1 MALSDRDYMRDGSE
15 PCPPAPRHIPHQESG
30 PPPVPPLNPN
40 QVGAKVRDTTAD
52 YTGRVIGDLA
62 EAAAAIALLLF
73 RPVEGIDRIARS
85 ASNNRQVWLALL
97 VNLIGWI
104 VVTSFKVVQLDGGY
118 TVIGRL
124 KLLGASTVTLLIPF
138 VALTAATA
146 IVRRIAAPPTQHSV
160 GYDALGSAAALLPI
174 QVAGLATVLGGET
187 DWTRWLGF
195 CSYLLCALV
204 LYGAAVQN
212 TDGGAAQVPGP
223 KSTAR
228 LIYLVPL
235 QISAAILIAAELTA
249 KFAPDLPWVVHW
261 MN

>member
-1 MALSDRDYMRDGSE
+1 MALSDRDYTREGSE
-15 PCPPAPRHIPHQESG
+15 PRPLAPVHIPDLASS

-40 QVGAKVRDTTAD
+40 QVGTKVRDTTAD

-62 EAAAAIALLLF
+62 EAAASIALLLF
-73 RPVEGIDRIARS
+73 RPVEGVDRIARS

-97 VNLIGWI
+97 VNLIGW
-104 VVTSFKVVQLDGGY
+104 VVVISFKVVQLDGGQS
-118 TVIGRL
+118 TIERL
-124 KLLGASTVTLLIPF
+124 KLLGASTATLLIPF

-146 IVRRIAAPPTQHSV
+146 IVRRVAAPPTQHSV
-160 GYDALGSAAALLPI
+160 GYDALGAAAALLPI

-187 DWTRWLGF
+187 DWTRWLEF
-195 CSYLLCALV
+195 CSYLLCALI

-212 TDGGAAQVPGP
+212 TDSVPAQVPGP

-235 QISAAILIAAELTA
+235 QISAAILIAAELTS
-249 KFAPDLPWVVHW
+249 KFAPDLPWAVHW
-261 MN
+261 MK